1 MAAVSDKPIL
11 EFDSIDE
18 WERYLEGET
27 HPHGVRLRVRKIT
40 STKPGILVADALQ
53 VALCFGWIDGQR
65 NGLDDD
71 YFLQAYS
78 PRRARSLWS
87 QVNREYV
94 ERLIAEG
101 RMRPAGQAEIDRAKA
116 DGRWD
121 AAYRQ
126 KDHPVP
132 DDLQKALDA
141 NPAALAMFE
150 KLSSQN
156 RFAVL
161 FRIGNVK
168 RAETRERKIA
178 GFVTDLAAGRT
189 IYPQNPKRV
198 E

>member
-11 EFDSIDE
+11 ELDTIDE
-18 WERYLEGET
+18 WERYLEGS
-27 HPHGVRLRVRKIT
+27 PSPIGVRLRVRKLT
-40 STKPGILVADALQ
+40 SSRPGILVADALQ

-78 PRRARSLWS
+78 PRRPRSTWS
-87 QVNREYV
+87 QVNRDFV
-94 ERLIAEG
+94 EKLIAEG

-116 DGRWD
+116 DGRWE

-126 KDHPVP
+126 KDNPVP
-132 DDLQKALDA
+132 DDLRSALDA
-141 NPAALAMFE
+141 NPAAAAMFE

-156 RFAVL
+156 RFAIL

-178 GFVTDLAAGRT
+178 GYVTDLANGVT
-189 IYPQNPKRV
+189 IYPQRRV

>member
-1 MAAVSDKPIL
+1 MAAVSDKPLL
-11 EFDSIDE
+11 ELDTIEE
-18 WERYLEGET
+18 WERYLEGS
-27 HPHGVRLRVRKIT
+27 PDPIGVRLRVRKLT
-40 STKPGILVADALQ
+40 SSKPGILVADALQ

-78 PRRARSLWS
+78 PRRARSTWS

-101 RMRPAGQAEIDRAKA
+101 RMRPAGQLEIDRAKV
-116 DGRWD
+116 DGRWE

-126 KDHPVP
+126 KDNPVP
-132 DDLQKALDA
+132 DDLRAALDT
-141 NPAALAMFE
+141 NPAAAAMFE

-156 RFAVL
+156 RFAIL

-178 GFVTDLAAGRT
+178 GYVADLAAGVT
-189 IYPQNPKRV
+189 IYPQR
-198 E
+198 ER

>member
-11 EFDSIDE
+11 EFDHIEE
-18 WERYLEGET
+18 WERYLEGS
-27 HPHGVRLRVRKIT
+27 PSDIGVQLRIRKT
-40 STKPGILVADALQ
+40 NSVKPGILVADALQ

-65 NGLDDD
+65 NGLDAD

-87 QVNREYV
+87 QVNRDYV
-94 ERLIAEG
+94 EALIAEG

-116 DGRWD
+116 DGRWE

-132 DDLQKALDA
+132 DDLLAALDA
-141 NPAALAMFE
+141 NPAAAAMFE

-178 GFVTDLAAGRT
+178 GYVDDLANGVT
-189 IYPQNPKRV
+189 IYPQKVR
-198 E
+198 

>member
-11 EFDSIDE
+11 EFDHIDE
-18 WERYLEGET
+18 WERYLEGS
-27 HPHGVRLRVRKIT
+27 PSDIGVRLRVRKT
-40 STKPGILVADALQ
+40 GSAKPGILVADALQ

>member
-11 EFDSIDE
+11 EFDHIDE
-18 WERYLEGET
+18 WERYLEGS
-27 HPHGVRLRVRKIT
+27 PSDIGVQLRIRKT
-40 STKPGILVADALQ
+40 NSVKPGILVADALQ

-65 NGLDDD
+65 NGLDAD

-87 QVNREYV
+87 QVNRDYV
-94 ERLIAEG
+94 EALIAEG

-116 DGRWD
+116 DGRWE

-132 DDLQKALDA
+132 DDLLAALEA
-141 NPAALAMFE
+141 NPAAAAMFE

-178 GFVTDLAAGRT
+178 GYVDDLANGVT
-189 IYPQNPKRV
+189 IYPQKAR
-198 E
+198 

>member
-11 EFDSIDE
+11 EFDRIEE
-18 WERYLEGET
+18 WERYLEGSP
-27 HPHGVRLRVRKIT
+27 HPDGVRLRVRKL
-40 STKPGILVADALQ
+40 SSPRPGILVADALQ

-65 NGLDDD
+65 NGIDEH

-78 PRRARSLWS
+78 PRRPRSTWS
-87 QVNREYV
+87 QVNRDFV
-94 ERLIAEG
+94 EALIAQG

-126 KDHPVP
+126 KDNPVP
-132 DDLQKALDA
+132 DDLRAALDVS
-141 NPAALAMFE
+141 PIAAARFE

-156 RFAVL
+156 RFAIL

-168 RAETRERKIA
+168 RAETRERKI
-178 GFVTDLAAGRT
+178 GEFVAMLERGETV
-189 IYPQNPKRV
+189 YPQKPLA
-198 E
+198 

>member
-1 MAAVSDKPIL
+1 MAAVNDKPIL
-11 EFDSIDE
+11 EFDTIDE

-27 HPHGVRLRVRKIT
+27 HPDGVRLRVRKIT

-78 PRRARSLWS
+78 PRRPRSTWS
-87 QVNREYV
+87 QVNRDFV
-94 ERLIAEG
+94 EALIAQG
-101 RMRPAGQAEIDRAKA
+101 RMRPAGQVEIDRAKA
-116 DGRWD
+116 DGRWE

-126 KDHPVP
+126 KDNPVP
-132 DDLQKALDA
+132 DDLRAALDA
-141 NPAALAMFE
+141 NPAAAAFFE

-156 RFAVL
+156 RFAIL

-178 GFVTDLAAGRT
+178 GYVEDLARGET
-189 IYPQNPKRV
+189 IYPQSAK
-198 E
+198 

>member
-11 EFDSIDE
+11 EFDHIDE
-18 WERYLEGET
+18 WERYLEGS
-27 HPHGVRLRVRKIT
+27 PSDIGVQLRIRKT
-40 STKPGILVADALQ
+40 NSVKPGILVADALQ

-65 NGLDDD
+65 NGLDAD

-87 QVNREYV
+87 QVNRDYV
-94 ERLIAEG
+94 EALIVAG

-116 DGRWD
+116 DGRWE

-132 DDLQKALDA
+132 DDLLAALDA
-141 NPAALAMFE
+141 NPAAAAMFE

-178 GFVTDLAAGRT
+178 GYVDDLANGVT
-189 IYPQNPKRV
+189 IYPQKAR
-198 E
+198 

>member
-11 EFDSIDE
+11 EFDDIDE

-40 STKPGILVADALQ
+40 SSKPGILVADALQ

-78 PRRARSLWS
+78 PRRARSTWS
-87 QVNREYV
+87 QVNRDFV
-94 ERLIAEG
+94 EALIAQG
-101 RMRPAGQAEIDRAKA
+101 RMRPAGQAEIDKAKA

-132 DDLQKALDA
+132 DDLRTALDA
-141 NPAALAMFE
+141 NPSAAEFFE

-156 RFAVL
+156 RFAIL

-178 GFVTDLAAGRT
+178 GYVEDLANGVT
-189 IYPQNPKRV
+189 IYPQKRV

>member
-11 EFDSIDE
+11 EFDAVEE

-40 STKPGILVADALQ
+40 SAKPGILVADALQ

-65 NGLDDD
+65 NGLDED
-71 YFLQAYS
+71 YLLQAFS
-78 PRRARSLWS
+78 PRRPRSTWS
-87 QVNREYV
+87 QVNREFV
-94 ERLIAEG
+94 EKLIAEG

-126 KDHPVP
+126 KDTPVP
-132 DDLQKALDA
+132 DDLRAALDA
-141 NPAALAMFE
+141 NPAAAALFE
-150 KLSSQN
+150 RLSAQN

-178 GFVTDLAAGRT
+178 GYVADLANGVT
-189 IYPQNPKRV
+189 IYPQR
-198 E
+198 ER

>member
-1 MAAVSDKPIL
+1 MAAVFDKPIL
-11 EFDSIDE
+11 EFDHIDE
-18 WERYLEGET
+18 WERYLEGS
-27 HPHGVRLRVRKIT
+27 PSDIGVQLRIRKT
-40 STKPGILVADALQ
+40 NSVKPGILVADALQ

-65 NGLDDD
+65 NGLDAD

-87 QVNREYV
+87 QVNRDYV
-94 ERLIAEG
+94 EALIAEG

-116 DGRWD
+116 DGRWE

-132 DDLQKALDA
+132 DDLLAALDA
-141 NPAALAMFE
+141 NPAAAAMFE

-178 GFVTDLAAGRT
+178 GYVDDLANGVT
-189 IYPQNPKRV
+189 IYPQKAR
-198 E
+198 

>member
-1 MAAVSDKPIL
+1 MAAVNDKPIL
-11 EFDSIDE
+11 EFDTIDE

-27 HPHGVRLRVRKIT
+27 HPDGVRLRVRKLN

-78 PRRARSLWS
+78 PRRARSTWS
-87 QVNREYV
+87 QVNREFV
-94 ERLIAEG
+94 EALIAQG

-116 DGRWD
+116 DGRWE

-132 DDLQKALDA
+132 DDLRAALAA
-141 NPAALAMFE
+141 NPAAAEFFE
-150 KLSSQN
+150 KLSAQN
-156 RFAVL
+156 RFAVV

-178 GFVTDLAAGRT
+178 GFVDDLAKGVT
-189 IYPQNPKRV
+189 VYPQKAR
-198 E
+198 